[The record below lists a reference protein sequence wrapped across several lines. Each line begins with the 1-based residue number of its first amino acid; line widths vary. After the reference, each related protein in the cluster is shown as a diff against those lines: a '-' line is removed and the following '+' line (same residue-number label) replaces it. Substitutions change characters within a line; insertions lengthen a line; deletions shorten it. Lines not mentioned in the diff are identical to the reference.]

1 MPTTPVPGRKVR
13 GSASGVP
20 IMALFDLLG
29 RRWAMGVIWTLCK
42 DGPLTFRA
50 LRTKCDELS
59 PTVLNVRLKELREA
73 GLVGLSDTGYEA
85 TEQGRQ
91 LYLLLRPLGDWSK
104 QWARDLARA
113 EPEGPDVRE

>member
-1 MPTTPVPGRKVR
+1 VATVPVPGRKVR

-42 DGPLTFRA
+42 DGPLSFRA
-50 LRTKCDELS
+50 LRTKCDEVS
-59 PTVLNVRLKELREA
+59 PTVLNVRLKELRAA
-73 GLVGLSDTGYEA
+73 GLVVLSDTGYAA
-85 TEQGRQ
+85 TEQGRE

-104 QWARDLARA
+104 QWARELGPA
-113 EPEGPDVRE
+113 EQDGSE